1 MHFLPEKK
9 ANPCYSIIFVPYSEE
24 IKMQEIL
31 SSQEIKQ
38 KTERL
43 AHQLIENTFEEKKV
57 FIGGIQGNGIILA
70 NTLAEIMREHLDSE
84 ITVFSIKVNK
94 NEPWSEDIILSSP
107 RENLKDAYIIL
118 VDDVFNS
125 GKTMQFALVEILQFP
140 TKAIKTVAL
149 VDRKHRRF
157 PIMANFVG
165 LSLSTTLKERVE
177 VDLTEGN
184 EKAYLI

>member
-1 MHFLPEKK
+1 MK
-9 ANPCYSIIFVPYSEE
+9 
-24 IKMQEIL
+24 KMQEIL
-31 SSQEIKQ
+31 SSREIKQ

-43 AHQLIENTFEEKKV
+43 AHQLIENTFEESRV
-57 FIGGIQGNGIILA
+57 FIGGIEGNGIILA
-70 NTLAEIMREHLDSE
+70 ESLAKIMRSHTESE
-84 ITVFSIKVNK
+84 ITVFTLKVNK
-94 NEPWSEDIILSSP
+94 TEPWSEPIVLSASK
-107 RENLKDAYIIL
+107 ENLKDSYIIL

-157 PIMANFVG
+157 PINANFVG

-177 VDLTEGN
+177 VDLTPGQ
-184 EKAYLI
+184 EKAYLL

>member
-1 MHFLPEKK
+1 
-9 ANPCYSIIFVPYSEE
+9 
-24 IKMQEIL
+24 MQEIL

-43 AHQLIENTFEEKKV
+43 AHQLIENTFEQPKV

-70 NTLAEIMREHLDSE
+70 NTLADIMREHMDNE
-84 ITVFSIKVNK
+84 ITVFSIKINK
-94 NEPWSEDIILSSP
+94 SEPWSEDIVLSSP
-107 RENLKDAYIIL
+107 ISEMENGYIIL

-125 GKTMQFALVEILQFP
+125 GKTMQFALVEILKFP

-157 PIMANFVG
+157 PIKANFVG

-177 VDLTEGN
+177 VDLTAGN
-184 EKAYLI
+184 EKAYLV

>member
-1 MHFLPEKK
+1 
-9 ANPCYSIIFVPYSEE
+9 
-24 IKMQEIL
+24 MQEIL

-43 AHQLIENTFEEKKV
+43 AHQLIENTFEEPKV
-57 FIGGIQGNGIILA
+57 FIGGIEGNGIVLA
-70 NTLAEIMREHLDSE
+70 NTLAEIMRKYTDSE

-94 NEPWSEDIILSSP
+94 SEPWSEDIVLSSP
-107 RENLKDAYIIL
+107 SSDMEDSYIIL

-157 PIMANFVG
+157 PIKANFVG

-177 VDLTEGN
+177 VDLTVGQ
-184 EKAYLI
+184 EKAYLL

>member
-1 MHFLPEKK
+1 
-9 ANPCYSIIFVPYSEE
+9 
-24 IKMQEIL
+24 MQEIL
-31 SSQEIKQ
+31 SSREIKQ

-43 AHQLIENTFEEKKV
+43 AHQLIENTFEEPKV

-70 NTLAEIMREHLDSE
+70 NSLAEIMRKHTESE

-94 NEPWSEDIILSSP
+94 SEPWSEKITLSSP
-107 RENLKDAYIIL
+107 QKEMEGAYIIL

-157 PIMANFVG
+157 PIKANFVG
-165 LSLSTTLKERVE
+165 LSLSTTLKEHVE
-177 VDLTEGN
+177 VDLTVGS
-184 EKAYLI
+184 EKAYLV

>member
-1 MHFLPEKK
+1 
-9 ANPCYSIIFVPYSEE
+9 
-24 IKMQEIL
+24 MQEIL
-31 SSQEIKQ
+31 SSREIKQ

-43 AHQLIENTFEEKKV
+43 AHQLIENTFKESKV
-57 FIGGIQGNGIILA
+57 FIGGIEGNGIILA
-70 NTLAEIMREHLDSE
+70 NSLAEIMRKHTESE
-84 ITVFSIKVNK
+84 IVVFSIKVNK
-94 NEPWSEDIILSSP
+94 SEPWSENIVLSSP
-107 RENLKDAYIIL
+107 SSDMENSYIIL

-157 PIMANFVG
+157 PIKANFVG

-177 VDLTEGN
+177 VDLTPGS
-184 EKAYLI
+184 EKAYLV

>member
-1 MHFLPEKK
+1 
-9 ANPCYSIIFVPYSEE
+9 
-24 IKMQEIL
+24 MQEIL

-43 AHQLIENTFEEKKV
+43 AHQLIENTFEEPKV

-70 NTLAEIMREHLDSE
+70 NTLADIMRKQMDNE

-94 NEPWSEDIILSSP
+94 SEPWSEDIVLSSP
-107 RENLKDAYIIL
+107 ISDMENGYIIL

-125 GKTMQFALVEILQFP
+125 GKTMQFALVEILKFP

-157 PIMANFVG
+157 PIKANFVG

-177 VDLTEGN
+177 IDLTAGN
-184 EKAYLI
+184 EKAYLV

>member
-1 MHFLPEKK
+1 
-9 ANPCYSIIFVPYSEE
+9 
-24 IKMQEIL
+24 MQEIL

-43 AHQLIENTFEEKKV
+43 AHQLIENTFEEPKV
-57 FIGGIQGNGIILA
+57 FIGGIAGNGIVFANSLA
-70 NTLAEIMREHLDSE
+70 NIMRQHTESE

-94 NEPWSEDIILSSP
+94 NEPWSEDIVLSSP
-107 RENLKDAYIIL
+107 RSDMEDSYIIL

-125 GKTMQFALVEILQFP
+125 GKTIQFALVEILQFP

-157 PIMANFVG
+157 PIKANFVG

-177 VDLTEGN
+177 IDLTAGN
-184 EKAYLI
+184 EKAYLV

>member
-1 MHFLPEKK
+1 
-9 ANPCYSIIFVPYSEE
+9 
-24 IKMQEIL
+24 MQEIL
-31 SSQEIKQ
+31 SSREIKQ

-43 AHQLIENTFEEKKV
+43 AHQLIENTFEEPKV
-57 FIGGIQGNGIILA
+57 FIGGIEGNGIVFANSLA
-70 NTLAEIMREHLDSE
+70 GIMRKHTESE

-94 NEPWSEDIILSSP
+94 SEPWSEKILLSSP
-107 RENLKDAYIIL
+107 TADMEDAYIIL

-157 PIMANFVG
+157 PIKANFVG

-177 VDLTEGN
+177 VDLTVGS
-184 EKAYLI
+184 EKAYLV

>member
-1 MHFLPEKK
+1 
-9 ANPCYSIIFVPYSEE
+9 
-24 IKMQEIL
+24 MQEIL
-31 SSQEIKQ
+31 SSREIKQ

-43 AHQLIENTFEEKKV
+43 AHQLIENTFEETRV
-57 FIGGIQGNGIILA
+57 FIGGIEGNGIILA
-70 NTLAEIMREHLDSE
+70 ESLAEIMRKHTDSE

-94 NEPWSEDIILSSP
+94 SEPWSEAIVLSSP
-107 RENLKDAYIIL
+107 KEDLKDSYIVL

-157 PIMANFVG
+157 PVNANFVG
-165 LSLSTTLKERVE
+165 LSLSTTLKERIE
-177 VDLTEGN
+177 IDLTPGS
-184 EKAYLI
+184 EKAYLV